1 MSKVPQLRE
10 QIDAID
16 HQLVN
21 LFDQRIDIAKSIIK
35 EKEAEGMA
43 LLDPAREKQVVDAL
57 KSRARHIPEASLKKI
72 FYELFSISRSQ
83 SKELT
88 VAFLGPEATFSH
100 MAARER
106 FGSQTRFLP
115 TRTIDEVFHEVE
127 HNRADFGV
135 VPIENSSEGA
145 VLDTLAKFLYTEL
158 TIIGEIFIPIKHC
171 LLSMHPIQE
180 VKKLY
185 SHRQPLAQCRE
196 WINKNLAHAEIL
208 EVSSSAKAAE
218 QASLYHH
225 SAAIGS
231 HLAAKKFGLDIIV
244 EGIEDIK
251 NNTTRFFIIGRNPV
265 PKGSKSKTFVVFS
278 TDHQSGA
285 LYRALKPFAE
295 NGVNLTMIESKRTR
309 EHQWKYVFFADM
321 EGHQE
326 DPHVLKA
333 LETLQ
338 QQTSLLKI
346 VGSYPL
352 EEGCT

>member
-1 MSKVPQLRE
+1 MNKATQLRK

-16 HQLVN
+16 HQLVK
-21 LFDQRIDIAKSIIK
+21 LFDNRIEVAKEIIA
-35 EKEAEGMA
+35 EKEAEGIV
-43 LLDPAREKQVVDAL
+43 LLDPAREKQVVDTL
-57 KSRARHIPEASLKKI
+57 KAQAKWIPESSLRKI
-72 FYELFSISRSQ
+72 FYELFSISRKQ
-83 SKELT
+83 SKELF

-106 FGSQTRFLP
+106 FGSQCQYLP
-115 TRTIDEVFHEVE
+115 TRTIEDVFHEVE

-145 VLDTLAKFLYTEL
+145 IIDTLAKFLYTEL
-158 TIIGEIFIPIKHC
+158 TIIGEIYIPIKHC
-171 LLSMHPIQE
+171 LLSMHPLQE
-180 VKKLY
+180 IKKLY

-196 WINKNLAHAEIL
+196 WITKNMAQAEIL

-231 HLAAKKFGLDIIV
+231 QLAAKKFGLDLIV

-251 NNTTRFFIIGRNPV
+251 ENTTRFFIIGREPV

-278 TDHQSGA
+278 TDHQSGS
-285 LYRALKPFAE
+285 LYRALKPFADQ
-295 NGVNLTMIESKRTR
+295 GVNLTMIESKRTR
-309 EHQWKYVFFADM
+309 EQQWKYVFFADM

-326 DPHVLKA
+326 DSNVQTA
-333 LETLQ
+333 LQALQ

-346 VGSYPL
+346 VGSYPV
-352 EEGCT
+352 EEGCE